1 MEPEYEELNM
11 CNYDEDLVA
20 KLNTWGI
27 WAVDEIDRLRL
38 EIGRLQTE
46 RNQRIARDCAM
57 DEVDEL
63 MDCVNA
69 DGTFED
75 LDQHTLSDMQ
85 TTTGSTIAWLMHRCC
100 TAENIVKHLGSA
112 IDNQMITK
120 QIS

>member
-75 LDQHTLSDMQ
+75 LDQHTPGDMQ
-85 TTTGSTIAWLMHRCC
+85 TTTGSTIAWLMHRCY

-112 IDNQMITK
+112 SDNQMITK